1 MYTPFFI
8 LFIIRLIF
16 LINRMNGIECGKI
29 IVLGF
34 YNRKNLGDDSYM
46 YAMNCIFGVNL
57 DFYCMDDISEI
68 PLNTSTII
76 CGGGDIINDYFMKK
90 AEKLLANFVG
100 RVYGVSIGI
109 PYESCAKYLLLFDHV
124 FMRSKKDYDIAV
136 SVLGRK
142 NVDLC
147 PDISW
152 ILASMVHSNPKK
164 VMNSHF

>member
-1 MYTPFFI
+1 
-8 LFIIRLIF
+8 
-16 LINRMNGIECGKI
+16 MNPIECGKI

-46 YAMNCIFGVNL
+46 YAMHCIFGNQVHL
-57 DFYCMDDISEI
+57 EFHCMDDIHEI
-68 PLNTSTII
+68 PLNTSTVI

-124 FMRSKKDYDIAV
+124 YMRSKKDYDIAV
-136 SVLGRK
+136 SVLGSN

-152 ILASMVHSNPKK
+152 KLASMVHSYPKK